1 MKRVPANFRR
11 LDQRLINVYEA
22 IRTGAHPNAN
32 QLARALGVAPRT
44 VKRDIEYLR
53 DSRGVGIGYDAVKHG
68 YYLTDPEGTF
78 PGGPFSEAEILSL
91 FVARQALSAHQGTA
105 MERILSEGF
114 RRLESRLDG
123 HQRYWLGDVASLISF
138 RAPAPE
144 ELQAEIF
151 QKLLVALRERRELR
165 FQYHGLKDPGPLPR
179 QVRGYHLGCVD
190 QKWYL
195 FGWDTDRE
203 AQRIYALSRMSE
215 VEVTARRFR
224 PPDSFDLAKTLA
236 GAFGV
241 HTGEPGREIVVEI
254 RFDAWAAR
262 LIRERHWHPTQELRA
277 DGDGLI
283 LILRLGGLDEIHR
296 WVLSWGEHAEV
307 LAPEEL
313 RHRVHQTA
321 RAILARSRTGT

>member
-1 MKRVPANFRR
+1 MA
-11 LDQRLINVYEA
+11 IYEA
-22 IRTGAHPNAN
+22 IRSGHYPNAN
-32 QLARALGVAPRT
+32 QLAQALEIGPRT

-53 DSRGVGIGYDAVKHG
+53 DQLGVGIGYDAVQHG
-68 YYLTDPEGTF
+68 YFLTDPDTAF

-91 FVARQALSAHQGTA
+91 FVARQALAAHRGTA
-105 MERILSEGF
+105 VEHILTEGF

-123 HQRYWLGDVASLISF
+123 QQRYYLGDVGALVSF

-144 ELQAEIF
+144 ELEAEVF
-151 QKLLVALRERRELR
+151 HQLLEALRERRELR
-165 FQYHGLKDPGPLPR
+165 FQYQGLGDKAPRTR

-203 AQRIYALSRMSE
+203 ALRTFALSRMTGL
-215 VEVTARRFR
+215 EVTTRRFR
-224 PPDSFDLAKTLA
+224 PPADFDLAKTLA

-241 HTGEPGREIVVEI
+241 HSGEPGREILVEI

-262 LIRERHWHPTQELRA
+262 LIRERTWHPTQSLRP
-277 DGDGLI
+277 DGEGVI
-283 LILRLGGLDEIHR
+283 LTLRLSGLDEIHR

-307 LAPEEL
+307 LKPMDLHQRVRESAAQILGREEP
-313 RHRVHQTA
+313 RK
-321 RAILARSRTGT
+321 